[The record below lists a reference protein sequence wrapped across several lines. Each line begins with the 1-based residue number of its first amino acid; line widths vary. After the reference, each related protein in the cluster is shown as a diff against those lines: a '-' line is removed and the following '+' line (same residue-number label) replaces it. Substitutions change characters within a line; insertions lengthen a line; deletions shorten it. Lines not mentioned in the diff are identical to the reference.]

1 MLLLRWSGLNAYFA
15 KGPGDVWRY
24 LVSGPDAGANR
35 DVVLGALRSTL
46 GTATAGFAV
55 GLLGALVLAALLVAV
70 PMLER
75 VLLPMAIA
83 LRSVPIVATTPL
95 LILVFGRGDLGSVT
109 IVAVMSFFP
118 TLVACVVAM
127 RRCPGQVED
136 VMRAYHANQL
146 TLFLRARLPSALPAL
161 AASARIAAPA
171 SILGATVAEWLATG
185 RGMGNL
191 MTVAANTAEY
201 DTLWACVVVLTLV
214 AVTAHGLVAAAE
226 SLVLRRLR
234 PGARWVALSTGPR
247 GRWRR
252 PADRRR
258 PGRARARPRT
268 RRPARAAGRSAC
280 ASGA

>member
-1 MLLLRWSGLNAYFA
+1 M
-15 KGPGDVWRY
+15 WRY

-161 AASARIAAPA
+161 AASARIAVPA

-191 MTVAANTAEY
+191 MTVAANTAQY

-226 SLVLRRLR
+226 SLVLRRYA
-234 PGARWVALSTGPR
+234 PEH
-247 GRWRR
+247 
-252 PADRRR
+252 
-258 PGRARARPRT
+258 
-268 RRPARAAGRSAC
+268 AG
-280 ASGA
+280 